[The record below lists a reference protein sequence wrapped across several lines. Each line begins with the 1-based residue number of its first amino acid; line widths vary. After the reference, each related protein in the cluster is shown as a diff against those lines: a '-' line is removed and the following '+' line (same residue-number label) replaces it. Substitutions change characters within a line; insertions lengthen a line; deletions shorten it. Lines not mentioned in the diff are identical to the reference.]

1 MEYIS
6 QYINITILIL
16 CVVVGYVWKTFTPLA
31 NNYIPLVV
39 TLLGVILSVLNGVA
53 LHQAIS
59 LDVIAVGMVSGLAS
73 TGLHQLVTRLLE
85 QLSNYGKE

>member
-1 MEYIS
+1 MEIIN

-16 CVVVGYVWKTFTPLA
+16 CVGVGYVWKTFTPLA

-39 TLLGVILSVLNGVA
+39 TMLGVILSVLNGVA

-73 TGLHQLVTRLLE
+73 TGLHQLVTRLLD

>member
-53 LHQAIS
+53 LHQTIS